1 MIIGITGTDGAGKGT
16 VVDYLVRQKGFEHY
30 QARALILE
38 EIAKRGVPDDR
49 NQMRLVGNDLR
60 RLHGNDY
67 IIRTFLE
74 RARETGAKDVVID
87 SLRAVAEAETLKAA
101 GGIVLA
107 IDADQ
112 RLRYERVQKRRSSSD
127 QVSFEQF
134 HDQEELE
141 KNDPDP
147 HGMQKQK
154 VMEMSDYIIH
164 NDNDTTELFRNVD
177 EFLNQLT
184 Y

>member
-1 MIIGITGTDGAGKGT
+1 
-16 VVDYLVRQKGFEHY
+16 
-30 QARALILE
+30 
-38 EIAKRGVPDDR
+38 
-49 NQMRLVGNDLR
+49 
-60 RLHGNDY
+60 
-67 IIRTFLE
+67 
-74 RARETGAKDVVID
+74 
-87 SLRAVAEAETLKAA
+87 
-101 GGIVLA
+101 
-107 IDADQ
+107 
-112 RLRYERVQKRRSSSD
+112 VQKRRSSSD

-177 EFLNQLT
+177 EFLNKLSH
-184 Y
+184 